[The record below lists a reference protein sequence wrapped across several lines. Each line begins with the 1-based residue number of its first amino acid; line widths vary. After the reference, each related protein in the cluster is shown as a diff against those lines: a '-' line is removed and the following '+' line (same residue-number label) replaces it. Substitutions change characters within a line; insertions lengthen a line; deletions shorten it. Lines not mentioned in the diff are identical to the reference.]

1 MIWTI
6 ILYHR
11 ALATTPDCPAR
22 WRWESRLPAW
32 RYEFKAWQG
41 PWKGRKMM
49 FNVLVADD
57 EPRHRRGIADM
68 IKTLRPDYRIFM
80 AKDGEEALRI
90 ALDNRIDMIF
100 TDIRMPNMDGLT
112 MIEHLKT
119 RSESMKIVILS
130 VYGHFDYARQALKLG
145 AFDYLLKPL
154 ELKDMAEMLDKLD
167 AAIEQERML
176 LQDRVSLKEQLSS
189 VIPVY
194 EQHLLSRWLRSMANE
209 DELLEIERLVPQ
221 GQVGFVWISRFS
233 KSEVE
238 QMYFAEEF
246 AEVKTSFKSWMH
258 QVTEP
263 IGPTISFY
271 LEGDEHMLVSVIT
284 PIHSLE
290 WLMKKEIERLTQ
302 FIEQLRMEFGLTIS
316 IGVGEG
322 VNDLQRE
329 APRSFK
335 QALNALDFT
344 FYCGNGKLVVRSE
357 IAYNPLKTFLPWG
370 PDDFGIAAAVAG
382 GDRGKALEALELL
395 VRRLLE
401 GGYPSPA
408 QFKRSMLY
416 VLVNLVKANEASL
429 RREEAG
435 NIVSEMEFRIPA
447 CSTLDELQSKAA
459 DYMGRII
466 DGIENRKNH
475 KNERIIELCRTY
487 LAEHYMEDLSLETVA
502 RRFFFSP
509 AYFSSLFKSHTSMT
523 FTEYLLQIR
532 MDKAKEMLKDGT
544 RKISEIALSVG
555 FKDAGYFTRIF
566 KRETGLSP
574 EEFRK
579 KDLL

>member
-1 MIWTI
+1 M
-6 ILYHR
+6 YH
-11 ALATTPDCPAR
+11 
-22 WRWESRLPAW
+22 
-32 RYEFKAWQG
+32 
-41 PWKGRKMM
+41 
-49 FNVLVADD
+49 VLIVDD
-57 EPRHRRGIADM
+57 EPRHRRGIAEM
-68 IKTLRPDYRIFM
+68 IKTLRPDYRLFM
-80 AKDGEEALRI
+80 AKDGAEALRI
-90 ALDNRIDMIF
+90 ATDTRIDIIF

-112 MIEHLKT
+112 LIENLRE

-154 ELKDMAEMLDKLD
+154 ELRDMSEMLNKLD
-167 AAIEQERML
+167 TAIEKERMS
-176 LQDRVSLKEQLSS
+176 LQDGANLQEKLNSA
-189 VIPVY
+189 IPVY
-194 EQHLLSRWLRSMANE
+194 EQHLLSRWVRSAANE
-209 DELLEIERLVPQ
+209 DELLEIERLVPL
-221 GQVGFVWISRFS
+221 GQVGYVIVAKLS
-233 KSEVE
+233 KSEIDE
-238 QMYFAEEF
+238 KYHGEEF
-246 AEVKTSFKSWMH
+246 EEVKASLKGWMG
-258 QVTEP
+258 QVAEP
-263 IGPTISFY
+263 IGPTLSFY
-271 LEGDEHMLVSVIT
+271 LDGDEPMLVSVIT
-284 PIHSLE
+284 PAHSLE
-290 WLMKKEIERLTQ
+290 WLMKREAERLTE
-302 FIEQLRMEFGLTIS
+302 FIEQVRLEFGLTLS
-316 IGVGEG
+316 IGVGDG
-322 VNDLQRE
+322 VVDLYRE

-344 FYCGNGKLVVRSE
+344 FYCGNGKFVVRSE
-357 IAYNPLKTFLPWG
+357 IAYNPLKTSLPWG

-459 DYMGRII
+459 EYMGRII
-466 DGIENRKNH
+466 DGIANRKNH

-544 RKISEIALSVG
+544 WKISEIALSVG